1 MADPIATI
9 DRILGE
15 LLELRAALAEQAADG
30 KNCAADGKN
39 CNEDSDFAEAN
50 LLDTTSAE
58 QRFGHPR
65 NTLAKWARQEGIGV
79 RRGGRWL
86 VSVPRL
92 RRHLNGKSS
101 AT

>member
-1 MADPIATI
+1 MPDLIAKL
-9 DRILGE
+9 DAILGE
-15 LLELRAALAEQAADG
+15 LLELRQALIEQAADG
-30 KNCAADGKN
+30 KNCDVDGKKSD
-39 CNEDSDFAEAN
+39 EDDFSEGN